1 MSHVL
6 FRRRFTAALLAAA
19 VLTAPLVPSAAL
31 SAEHVQAP
39 YQVAD
44 NNNLPTR
51 VPGLGTYS
59 GGISARQFKGN
70 GIYFSVDGDNYCCQ
84 RPEGKKGTRR
94 SGAKIIDM
102 EDAQHAMD
110 CDNPG
115 DVCIMRP
122 GVE

>member
-1 MSHVL
+1 MSHVS
-6 FRRRFTAALLAAA
+6 FRRRIPAAILVAAF
-19 VLTAPLVPSAAL
+19 LTAPLAPSAAL
-31 SAEHVQAP
+31 SAEETQEP
-39 YQVAD
+39 FQVAD

-51 VPGLGTYS
+51 IPGLGTYS

-70 GIYFSVDGDNYCCQ
+70 GIYFSVDGNDYCCL
-84 RPEGKKGTRR
+84 RPDEKKGTKR
-94 SGAKIIDM
+94 SGAKILNM
-102 EDAQHAMD
+102 EDAEHAMD

>member
-1 MSHVL
+1 MSHLPFCRRVSSVFLATL
-6 FRRRFTAALLAAA
+6 FLTPAL
-19 VLTAPLVPSAAL
+19 TIAPAQSDE
-31 SAEHVQAP
+31 SSQEP

-51 VPGLGTYS
+51 IPGLGTYS

-70 GIYFSVDGDNYCCQ
+70 GIYFSVNGNNYCCL
-84 RPEGKKGTRR
+84 RPDEKKGTPR

-102 EDAQHAMD
+102 ENAEHAMD